1 MNILPAIVGAALFF
15 LLALPILILLFN
27 PVINP
32 STGYGA
38 PAETGYEAPAG
49 TGYGRIDERI
59 SGNGDPSAGSAYP
72 PPSGSYPSP
81 ESSIPPESI
90 FYDPGDES
98 AQYEDASQSYQYEL
112 TAPLL
117 TEVNLC

>member
-1 MNILPAIVGAALFF
+1 MSAHDKRYRSEEISP
-15 LLALPILILLFN
+15 
-27 PVINP
+27 
-32 STGYGA
+32 
-38 PAETGYEAPAG
+38 PAG

-59 SGNGDPSAGSAYP
+59 SGQGDLSAGGSAYP

-90 FYDPGDES
+90 FYDPEDES
-98 AQYEDASQSYQYEL
+98 TPYGDPSQSYQYEL